1 MHWQEDILDHPD
13 APLVS
18 FTLVDISRI
27 EQRHLAIVEFFLF
40 YLPGTPVLKYGQEV
54 GRDPENQVI
63 PGMYISKCSHTLR
76 HFLAYFIFGVENFN
90 DSTF

>member
-13 APLVS
+13 APWVS

-40 YLPGTPVLKYGQEV
+40 YLPGTPVLKYGQEI
-54 GRDPENQVI
+54 GRDPENQEI
-63 PGMYISKCSHTLR
+63 PGMYISKCTRSFKWT
-76 HFLAYFIFGVENFN
+76 Y
-90 DSTF
+90 S